1 MARVN
6 SSTRLVPQIDK
17 VFHRIG
23 DIINNFRTLT
33 LGIPA
38 LSFRNGPGIWDKL
51 KVPWTYCMS
60 PALVPKPDDWKN
72 HIGLWCFINFLDGDS

>member
-6 SSTRLVPQIDK
+6 FIQTLVPQIYNYPY
-17 VFHRIG
+17 RIG
-23 DIINNFRTLT
+23 DIINNFRTAT

-38 LSFRNGPGIWDKL
+38 LSFRNGPGILDKL

-60 PALVPKPDDWKN
+60 PALVPKPNDWRK
-72 HIGLWCFINFLDGDS
+72 HIGVEVSHSK